1 MTRDRRNRVV
11 DPELVPAAAMVGLAT
26 PGEILTRMRLVDAD
40 VRALDDELRSQRAQ
54 VQASFRSGWAHWRDA
69 WRHFFRDN
77 QGFAARAWP
86 GTLNEV
92 EAFAHA
98 AAGLAERGRARGRA
112 PRVSQREPVAHA
124 HVAAGAGPAPPGRA
138 PALGAELLQP
148 LRDLAHAVP
157 TPAEMADSVR
167 HALEETPL
175 SARYWESLKPVAIAG
190 AVTVGGIGL
199 LWLLWHL
206 REANGGVL
214 GGSIARRAVG
224 GDAAELERLLPMLAS
239 EGVIVP

>member
-1 MTRDRRNRVV
+1 MRRSIN
-11 DPELVPAAAMVGLAT
+11 PQLVPAAMAGLAT

-40 VRALDDELRSQRAQ
+40 VRALDDELRAQRAH
-54 VQASFRSGWAHWRDA
+54 VQASFVHGWEHWRDA
-69 WRHFFRDN
+69 WRHFFQDN

-86 GTLNEV
+86 GTLNEI
-92 EAFAHA
+92 EAFAARLRDWRSAAQRAGAHLESP
-98 AAGLAERGRARGRA
+98 AAGRMPA
-112 PRVSQREPVAHA
+112 SQPVQLPHVQLPSAHQ
-124 HVAAGAGPAPPGRA
+124 
-138 PALGAELLQP
+138 LLEP
-148 LRDLAHAVP
+148 LRELAHAVP
-157 TPAEMADSVR
+157 TPADLASSVR

-175 SARYWESLKPVAIAG
+175 SSRYWESIKPVAIAG

-239 EGVIVP
+239 EGVVVP